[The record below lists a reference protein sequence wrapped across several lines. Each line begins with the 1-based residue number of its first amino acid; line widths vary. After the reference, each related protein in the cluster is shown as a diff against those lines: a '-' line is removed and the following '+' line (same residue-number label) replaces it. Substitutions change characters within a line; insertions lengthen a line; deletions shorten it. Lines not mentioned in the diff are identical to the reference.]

1 MTSTTSTTSRRPAQP
16 ARVRAALAAQ
26 PAREPGGPAAG
37 PGGPRL
43 LEDKLRVARPSLPL
57 LPRRRLTELIERA
70 SAHRVTLVSGPAG
83 AGKTVA
89 CSAWAAGRAGHGQV
103 AWLTLDRQDAEPARF
118 WAYVRAALAQAG
130 PVAAEA
136 AGSLAD
142 VSAGDAPMALAAA
155 AQLLG
160 EPVALVLDDVQE
172 LSGGPAVASLDEL
185 IRHAP
190 PALRLILSGRCQPGL
205 QLARLRVSGD
215 LAEVDARDLACTAE
229 ELDAYLAMLGLA
241 AGTAERDR
249 LLARTEGW
257 MAGLRL
263 AVLRTGRTDPGG
275 PTPPDP
281 PGGAGPGGPTLPGS
295 AGSAGPGGPTP
306 PDPPGSSPLGPALP
320 AVAAGIAD
328 IAGDE
333 QAVTDYLAD
342 EVLGRL
348 GEQTRLFLLRTSVAG
363 ECVRGDLADAVT
375 GEPGGARTL
384 DLLSRENSFVD
395 SCDSDGGCYRYHP
408 LLRDV
413 LRAELRRRL
422 PQEIPVLLRRAA
434 RWYCEHGAVLDALR
448 CAAEAGDWDYGA
460 YVLADAGPAALTGPG
475 AAGLEAVLGLFPAQ
489 ARADDAAVAAACA
502 AARLWRGDPQGAAAH
517 LDAAQHALDRLPDQ
531 LRPAVEPGL
540 AAMRI
545 LHAASQAAADPGL
558 LARGAALAGKAGAS
572 AGTPA
577 EHRAVGL
584 LWYALG
590 CARLG
595 RFEARQA
602 ALALAQ
608 AGRQLGAGGPAGLRA
623 RAAAWRSLALA
634 WHGELAEAEQ
644 AAADA
649 VAAAAARPGPA
660 GQPGT
665 GCWPALLGRAAVCLA
680 RDELDASRDLLDE
693 ADRAAAGHL
702 PGEPRPAVLTAL
714 ARARAL
720 AADGDTAAAR
730 SLMIRLREREGG
742 TGPALHHAMTVLDG
756 EIALRAGDCER
767 ARMVLAPDGAGEPH
781 ERADSR
787 LACGRLLLAEGSFAE
802 ALDTVRPLLAAGP
815 VVSSPVVSSP
825 VVSGTDGPD
834 LPVKI
839 GALLVAAVAQ
849 RRLGQAG
856 PAGEHLEQALALAE
870 PDAVTRPFL
879 DVGQA
884 ARSAITVLIPPDSP
898 GAGFAARIQDR
909 FASQLPRAAQAPRQ
923 PEAALTDSELAVL
936 RFLPS
941 HMTNQEIA
949 EALFLSINTV
959 KTHLRSAYRK
969 LGVSSRRQAIGR
981 GRRLDLL

>member
-1 MTSTTSTTSRRPAQP
+1 MTSSTSTTSTTSRLPVQQAPHRDDP
-16 ARVRAALAAQ
+16 ARLLA
-26 PAREPGGPAAG
+26 
-37 PGGPRL
+37 
-43 LEDKLRVARPSLPL
+43 DKLRATPPSVPL
-57 LPRRRLTELIERA
+57 LPRRRLTDLIDRA

-89 CSAWAAGRAGHGQV
+89 CSAWAAGTSSRPGSGRV
-103 AWLTLDRQDAEPARF
+103 AWLTVDRQDGEPARF

-130 PVAAEA
+130 RGAAEA
-136 AGSLAD
+136 AGALAD
-142 VSAGDAPMALAAA
+142 APAGDAPMALAAA

-160 EPVALVLDDVQE
+160 EPVTLVLDDVQE
-172 LSGGPAVASLDEL
+172 LSGSPAVAGLDEL

-215 LAEVDARDLACTAE
+215 LAEIGARDLACTAG
-229 ELDAYLAMLGLA
+229 ELDAYLEMLGLA
-241 AGTAERDR
+241 AAPAERDR

-263 AVLRTGRTDPGG
+263 AVLREA
-275 PTPPDP
+275 
-281 PGGAGPGGPTLPGS
+281 GAGL
-295 AGSAGPGGPTP
+295 
-306 PDPPGSSPLGPALP
+306 
-320 AVAAGIAD
+320 AD

-348 GEQTRLFLLRTSVAG
+348 GEQTRLFLLRTSLAG
-363 ECVRGDLADAVT
+363 ERIRGDLADALT

-395 SCDSDGGCYRYHP
+395 SCDADADGGCYRYHP

-460 YVLADAGPAALTGPG
+460 YVLADAGPAALTAPG
-475 AAGLEAVLGLFPAQ
+475 AAGLESVLGLFPAP
-489 ARADDAAVAAACA
+489 ARTDDAAVAAACA
-502 AARLWRGDPQGAAAH
+502 AARLWLGDPQGAAVH

-545 LHAASQAAADPGL
+545 LHAASRSAADPGL
-558 LARGAALAGKAGAS
+558 LARGAALADTAGAS
-572 AGTPA
+572 VGTPA
-577 EHRAVGL
+577 GHRAVGL

-602 ALALAQ
+602 ALALAH
-608 AGRQLGAGGPAGLRA
+608 ADRHLGAGGPAGLRG

-634 WHGELAEAEQ
+634 WHGDLAEAER
-644 AAADA
+644 AATVADPA
-649 VAAAAARPGPA
+649 VTDPASPSGAAGTSI
-660 GQPGT
+660 QPGT

-680 RDELDASRDLLDE
+680 RDELEASRGLLAE
-693 ADRAAAGHL
+693 ADRTAAGHL

-714 ARARAL
+714 ARVRL
-720 AADGDTAAAR
+720 LVADGDTAAAR
-730 SLMIRLREREGG
+730 SLMVRLREREDGS
-742 TGPALHHAMTVLDG
+742 GPALRHAMTVLDG

-767 ARMVLAPDGAGEPH
+767 ARVVLAPDRDGEPD

-787 LACGRLLLAEGSFAE
+787 LACGRLLLAEGSFTE
-802 ALDTVRPLLAAGP
+802 ALDTVGPLLPGGP
-815 VVSSPVVSSP
+815 
-825 VVSGTDGPD
+825 SGPSADGPD
-834 LPVKI
+834 RAERI

-849 RRLGQAG
+849 RRLGQAR
-856 PAGEHLEQALALAE
+856 PAGERLEQALALAE
-870 PDAVTRPFL
+870 PDRVTRPFL
-879 DVGQA
+879 DAGQA
-884 ARSAITVLIPPDSP
+884 VRSAITVLIPPDSP
-898 GAGFAARIQDR
+898 AAAFTARIQDR
-909 FASQLPRAAQAPRQ
+909 FASQLPRPAEASRQ

-949 EALFLSINTV
+949 ESLYLSINTV

-969 LGVSSRRQAIGR
+969 LGVSSRREAIGR
-981 GRRLDLL
+981 GRQLDLL

>member
-1 MTSTTSTTSRRPAQP
+1 MTSTTSTTSRRLAQP
-16 ARVRAALAAQ
+16 ARERAGLAAQ

-43 LEDKLRVARPSLPL
+43 LEDKLRVARPSVPL

-83 AGKTVA
+83 AGKTIA

-118 WAYVRAALAQAG
+118 WAYVLAALAQAG
-130 PVAAEA
+130 PGPAEA

-142 VSAGDAPMALAAA
+142 VPAGDAPTALAAA
-155 AQLLG
+155 AQLFP

-172 LSGGPAVASLDEL
+172 LSGGPAVAGLDEL

-190 PALRLILSGRCQPGL
+190 PGLRLILAGRCQPGL

-215 LAEVDARDLACTAE
+215 LAEIEAGDLACTAE
-229 ELDAYLAMLGLA
+229 ELDAYLGMLGLA
-241 AGTAERDR
+241 AAEAERDR

-263 AVLRTGRTDPGG
+263 AVLRTGR
-275 PTPPDP
+275 
-281 PGGAGPGGPTLPGS
+281 AGPGGTTL
-295 AGSAGPGGPTP
+295 
-306 PDPPGSSPLGPALP
+306 
-320 AVAAGIAD
+320 AD

-348 GEQTRLFLLRTSVAG
+348 GEQTRLFLLRTSLAG
-363 ECVRGDLADAVT
+363 ECVRGDLADALT

-384 DLLSRENSFVD
+384 DLLSRENSLVG
-395 SCDSDGGCYRYHP
+395 SCDADDDGGCYRYHP

-460 YVLADAGPAALTGPG
+460 YVLADAGPAALTEPG
-475 AAGLEAVLGLFPAQ
+475 AAALEAVLGLFPAQ

-502 AARLWRGDPQGAAAH
+502 AARLWLGDPQGAAAH
-517 LDAAQHALDRLPDQ
+517 LDAAQRALDRLPDQ

-545 LHAASQAAADPGL
+545 LHEASRAAADPGL
-558 LARGAALAGKAGAS
+558 LARGAALADKAGAS

-590 CARLG
+590 CARLS

-602 ALALAQ
+602 ALALAH
-608 AGRQLGAGGPAGLRA
+608 ACRQLGAGGPAGLLA

-634 WHGELAEAEQ
+634 WHGDLAGAEQ

-649 VAAAAARPGPA
+649 AEAAGRGPGRAGAAATPA
-660 GQPGT
+660 QPGT
-665 GCWPALLGRAAVCLA
+665 GCWPALPGRAAACLA

-693 ADRAAAGHL
+693 ADRTAAGHL

-714 ARARAL
+714 ARARVL
-720 AADGDTAAAR
+720 VADGDTAAAR
-730 SLMIRLREREGG
+730 SLMIRLRERAGEA
-742 TGPALHHAMTVLDG
+742 GPALRHAMTVLDG

-767 ARMVLAPDGAGEPH
+767 ARAVLAPGGDGEPE

-787 LACGRLLLAEGSFAE
+787 LACGRLLLAEGSFAD
-802 ALDTVRPLLAAGP
+802 AFDTVAPLLAAGP
-815 VVSSPVVSSP
+815 DQAEKV
-825 VVSGTDGPD
+825 
-834 LPVKI
+834 

-856 PAGEHLEQALALAE
+856 PAGELLEQALALAE
-870 PDAVTRPFL
+870 QDGFTRPFL
-879 DVGQA
+879 DAGQA
-884 ARSAITVLIPPDSP
+884 VRSAITVLIPPDSP

-909 FASQLPRAAQAPRQ
+909 FASQLPRAAEAPRQ